1 MPDREKVMLALNCC
15 ASNDLRTCRECPYAM
30 TVNGIKIN
38 SSTCVMELAS
48 DALDLLREQEARVMT
63 LEELED
69 WDGAVFFEA
78 FETDMYYALIENV
91 ELTAGMDGEYV
102 LVNVVP
108 GEHHRRI
115 WSGEHYGKIWRC
127 WTSRPTPE
135 QLRDTKWE
143 GDSDA

>member
-1 MPDREKVMLALNCC
+1 MTPQEMADALALLK
-15 ASNDLRTCRECPYAM
+15 A
-30 TVNGIKIN
+30 
-38 SSTCVMELAS
+38 
-48 DALDLLREQEARVMT
+48 QEPRVMT

-91 ELTAGMDGEYV
+91 DLTAGMDGEYV

-115 WSGEHYGKIWRC
+115 WGGEHYGEIWRC
-127 WTSRPTPE
+127 WTSRPTDA
-135 QLRDTKWE
+135 QRKAVKWD
-143 GDSDA
+143 G